1 MKGMRGMKGID
12 VIEMPRARQSLPPAR
27 EFTEQRLTLY
37 TYDEHLKPNYY
48 VMLEKAAE
56 FSEEENILAYDVR
69 WAPYL
74 KPIGVPDTT
83 FEAINIYLVN
93 EDGVFLQYP
102 ELFNFKGGMIGDE
115 LVFRQGSIKPGEY
128 RFAIASAITN
138 HSDISLIAN
147 FEVFNGAVI
156 KTAP

>member
-1 MKGMRGMKGID
+1 MKGMKGID
-12 VIEMPRARQSLPPAR
+12 VVEMPSARPSVLSTS

-37 TYDEHLKPNYY
+37 TYDELLKPNYY
-48 VMLEKAAE
+48 VMLEETAE
-56 FSEEENILAYDVR
+56 FTDEENVLAYDVR

-93 EDGVFLQYP
+93 EEGVFLQYP

-115 LVFRQGSIKPGEY
+115 LVFRRGSITPGEY
-128 RFAIASAITN
+128 RFAIAAAITN
-138 HSDISLIAN
+138 HADISVIAN
-147 FEVFNGAVI
+147 FEVFN
-156 KTAP
+156 